1 MKSIGKYEIVGTIGA
16 GAMGTVY
23 KGYDRRLA
31 RYVAIKALFPQFID
45 DAEKAARFLK
55 EARALAQIPHP
66 NIVQIHDLYEE
77 DGMPYIVMEYLEGR
91 NLKQLRDAGIRFSL
105 AQTLNILSQVARGLD
120 YAHQNGVVHRDVKP
134 ANLIVTRNGSVKI
147 VDFGIARLVEST
159 IHTREGVT
167 VGTLAYMSP
176 EQARGEPVDARA
188 DQYSLGVIAYELLQG
203 DNPFQAENAT
213 GVLYRIL
220 THNPPLLGN
229 TLSGC
234 PQVLSEAVARMLNK
248 ERSNRLANLSD
259 FAGLCEDTRRQEG
272 LTDGGLETIFDAI
285 APAETAGPEGALRP
299 DDTPWTSA
307 ASDTSTLDEE
317 TTGRTRAA
325 GFGPP
330 ARAGWWQALARR
342 PLYVAPVLAALV
354 LAALAVYP
362 GWAAIGAKLGLA
374 PTAPEYVVPPGVYG
388 GIEVGASGVRA
399 VIARFGEHAE
409 GLGDY
414 QELDRRHIT
423 SSMITYS
430 PDAIAE
436 SVREIAELY
445 RWVREGH
452 HLPDDRIV
460 IAGSSGVVNAAEL
473 KGPWA
478 VARLE
483 TLKREVLQTTGCSVQ
498 FITAEQEAELGALG
512 ILPPRAIYTALALDL
527 GSGNT
532 KGGYLEKSV
541 GGDRFVPMDIPVGSK
556 SLSLEIDRECGPV
569 DHEPACIDRTIQNHI
584 LPILAEKIERKPGLL
599 NRRDVYLSGGIVWAL
614 VTLTY
619 PERRDPTVSFTAEDI
634 RTFYARIVKDPT
646 AVVGPDLSKIE
657 DEVVQQEA
665 LQEILNIR
673 DIFHVKQLVAGGAL
687 MVLLADQLEFD
698 RKQLYFIRYAN
709 QGWFKGYLARYA
721 ARQHAQAA
729 TR

>member
-1 MKSIGKYEIVGTIGA
+1 MKSIGKYEVVGTIGA

-23 KGYDRRLA
+23 KGFDRRLA
-31 RYVAIKALFPQFID
+31 RFVAIKALFPQFID

-66 NIVQIHDLYEE
+66 NIVQVHDLYEE
-77 DGMPYIVMEYLEGR
+77 GGVPYIVMEYLDGR
-91 NLKQLRDAGIRFSL
+91 NLKQLRDAGVRFSL
-105 AQTLNILSQVARGLD
+105 AQTLNILSQVAHGLD
-120 YAHQNGVVHRDVKP
+120 YAHQNGVIHRDVKP
-134 ANLIVTRNGSVKI
+134 ANLIITRSGAVKI
-147 VDFGIARLVEST
+147 VDFGIARLAEST
-159 IHTREGVT
+159 IHTREGIT

-203 DNPFQAENAT
+203 GNPFQAENAT

-220 THNPPLLGN
+220 THNPPLLSS
-229 TLSGC
+229 TLPGC
-234 PQVLSEAVARMLNK
+234 PPVLSETVARMLDK
-248 ERSNRLANLSD
+248 ERGNRLTNLSD
-259 FAGLCEDTRRQEG
+259 FAALCEDVRRREG
-272 LTDGGLETIFDAI
+272 LADGGLEALFDSI
-285 APAETAGPEGALRP
+285 APDENAEPSGIPQP
-299 DDTPWTSA
+299 DDTARRHA
-307 ASDTSTLDEE
+307 AGDTSTLDEE
-317 TTGRTRAA
+317 TTGRVRAA

-330 ARAGWWQALARR
+330 ARAAWWQALTRR
-342 PLYVAPVLAALV
+342 PLYVALGLLTLV
-354 LAALAVYP
+354 LVALTVYP
-362 GWAAIGAKLGLA
+362 GWAAIGSKLGLA
-374 PTAPEYVVPPGVYG
+374 PTAPRHVVPPGVYG
-388 GIEVGASGVRA
+388 GIEVGASGIRA
-399 VIARFGEHAE
+399 VIARFSEDEA

-430 PDAIAE
+430 PDAVTE
-436 SVREIAELY
+436 SVRDIAELY
-445 RWVREGH
+445 RWVRDGH
-452 HLPDDRIV
+452 HLPGDRIV

-483 TLKREVLQTTGCSVQ
+483 TLKREVLQTTGCSMQ
-498 FITAEQEAELGALG
+498 LITAEQEAELGALG
-512 ILPPRAIYTALALDL
+512 ILPPRTIYTALALDL

-541 GGDRFVPMDIPVGSK
+541 GGDRFVPMDIPIGSK
-556 SLSLEIDRECGPV
+556 SLSLEIDRECGSV
-569 DHEPACIDRTIQNHI
+569 DHDPACIDRTIRLHI
-584 LPILAEKIERKPGLL
+584 LPILQEKIERKPGLL
-599 NRRDVYLSGGIVWAL
+599 NRREVYLSGGIVWAL

-619 PERRDPTVSFTAEDI
+619 PERRDPTVMFTAEDI
-634 RTFYARIVKDPT
+634 RAFYTRIVKDPA
-646 AVVGPDLSKIE
+646 AVVGPDLSKIQ
-657 DEVVQQEA
+657 DEAVQQEA

-709 QGWFKGYLARYA
+709 QGWFKGYLTRYA
-721 ARQHAQAA
+721 SQQRAQAEA
-729 TR
+729 R